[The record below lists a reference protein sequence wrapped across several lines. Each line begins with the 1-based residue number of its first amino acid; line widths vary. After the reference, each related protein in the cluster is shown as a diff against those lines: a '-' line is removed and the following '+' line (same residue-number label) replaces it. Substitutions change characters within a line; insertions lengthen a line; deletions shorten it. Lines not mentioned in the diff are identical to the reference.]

1 MQYYLIIYNYTERLK
16 KKINN
21 FICSNEISIMK
32 KKLVY
37 NIKMNESF
45 KKTRT
50 NTLEIIFSS

>member
-1 MQYYLIIYNYTERLK
+1 MQYYLIIYNYTERL
-16 KKINN
+16 KINN